1 MPIRIIITDD
11 HPLIVGGLHSI
22 LKSSPQIEVIA
33 TYNSGDDLLEG
44 LKKGLPDVLL
54 TDLQMPGSYSG
65 IDLIRI
71 LRQSYP
77 QLPILVLTAQE
88 AIFNV
93 KDIMAHGCNGYLLKN
108 TTDLNMLVQAIEQVH
123 DGELFLEPSLQ
134 KKMLKAV
141 FHSHSEKEK
150 PAQII
155 TQRQVEIIRLI
166 AEGNSS
172 PQIAEKLFVSVR
184 TIETHR
190 QRIMQKLDVSNVVSL
205 LKKAS
210 ELGILS

>member
-11 HPLIVGGLHSI
+11 HPLILGGLHSI

-33 TYNSGDDLLEG
+33 TYNSGDELLEG
-44 LKKGLPDVLL
+44 LKTGLPDVLL
-54 TDLQMPGSYSG
+54 TDLQMPGNLSG
-65 IDLIRI
+65 SELIRT

-77 QLPILVLTAQE
+77 ELPILVLTAQE

-108 TTDLNMLVQAIEQVH
+108 TTDLNLLVQAIEQVYY
-123 DGELFLEPSLQ
+123 GELFLEPTLQ
-134 KKMLKAV
+134 KKLLKVVLNNNA
-141 FHSHSEKEK
+141 EKEK
-150 PAQII
+150 ATQVI

-166 AEGNSS
+166 AEGLSS
-172 PQIAEKLFVSVR
+172 AQIAEKLFVSVR

-190 QRIMQKLDVSNVVSL
+190 QRIMQKLDVSNVTGL
-205 LKKAS
+205 LRKAK
-210 ELGILS
+210 EIGIIS